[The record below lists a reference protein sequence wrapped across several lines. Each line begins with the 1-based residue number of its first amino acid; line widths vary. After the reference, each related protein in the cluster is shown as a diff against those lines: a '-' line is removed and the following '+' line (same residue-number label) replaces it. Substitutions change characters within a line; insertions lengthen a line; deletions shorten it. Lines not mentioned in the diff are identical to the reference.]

1 MPWAAGLHRL
11 TMPGSNEP
19 GRQPIMFYP
28 TSERNASSDHIEDRN
43 IHQFPAETD
52 VSCYVILFGVGEE
65 DTEGIY
71 TLRTT
76 CDDASGSTVDTVVA
90 FENEVDA
97 QRFATL
103 LEASLAY
110 KPCVYPISWM
120 EITEWCEDNN
130 NRCRL
135 EPAGSLLIPPESNVE
150 RTDWER
156 ALALQRGEYKVLEA
170 EPMLAE
176 ETDPVFAQTSAFNA
190 ADYLAPGFF
199 IDGPDWVHSQDEYDV
214 QDDVAHSVDHRMA
227 EANLAG
233 IRAELERLMSQ

>member
-11 TMPGSNEP
+11 TMPGANEP

-28 TSERNASSDHIEDRN
+28 TSERNGSSEHNEDRT

-52 VSCYVILFGVGEE
+52 APCYVILFGVGEE

-76 CDDASGSTVDTVVA
+76 ADDPSGTSVDTVVA

-170 EPMLAE
+170 EPLLAE
-176 ETDPVFAQTSAFNA
+176 ETDPVFAPTSAFNA

-214 QDDVAHSVDHRMA
+214 QDDVAHSADHRMA